1 MEVPS
6 ILKLSTRKIT
16 LVGLLGAMTVALGFM
31 PVGGFIPVP
40 TPAGS
45 ATTMHI
51 PTILAGVLEGPV
63 AGALVGAIFG
73 GFSLWRA
80 QTNPNPIAKL
90 MFSNPLVAF
99 LPRILIGVVS
109 HYVFR
114 LGRGTLGRVLLM
126 CVTVAALGHTGYWSF
141 AGQPVAWRWA
151 AAVVLGAA
159 GAAAII
165 LINRKSGNQ
174 GPALAAVS
182 GSITNT
188 IGVMGL
194 SVLFKYV
201 PVQAAV
207 AVGITH
213 GIPEALVAMILT
225 DLIYRGTRPLR
236 GQERPAA

>member
-1 MEVPS
+1 
-6 ILKLSTRKIT
+6 
-16 LVGLLGAMTVALGFM
+16 
-31 PVGGFIPVP
+31 
-40 TPAGS
+40 
-45 ATTMHI
+45 
-51 PTILAGVLEGPV
+51 
-63 AGALVGAIFG
+63 
-73 GFSLWRA
+73 
-80 QTNPNPIAKL
+80 
-90 MFSNPLVAF
+90 
-99 LPRILIGVVS
+99 
-109 HYVFR
+109 
-114 LGRGTLGRVLLM
+114 M